1 MNKVRTGDAVITISN
16 LLVRIF
22 TAESFSHVGIILV
35 EDEIPYVVET
45 HESIDNTR
53 KILLK
58 DWLKQYE
65 KVYVG
70 RPVLHIRRHRDKI
83 EDKIYEYL
91 EKPVSQKKYGYFTLP
106 LVWLNQI
113 FPKRKMPHKLN
124 VCSTFVQE
132 MWNST
137 GWKFGRLMDPGDVAI
152 EGCDLLRRIK

>member
-1 MNKVRTGDAVITISN
+1 MKYRTGDAIITVSS
-16 LLVRIF
+16 LWVRIL

-35 EDEIPYVVET
+35 ENDKVYVVET

-53 KILLK
+53 KILL
-58 DWLKQYE
+58 DTWLENYE
-65 KVYVG
+65 IVYVG
-70 RPVLHIRRHRDKI
+70 RPIPEIRQHRRKI
-83 EDKIYEYL
+83 QDKIYEYL
-91 EKPVSQKKYGYFTLP
+91 KKPVTEKKYGYLTLP
-106 LVWLNQI
+106 LVWFNQI
-113 FPKRKMPHKLN
+113 FTKHKMPHHLN

>member
-58 DWLKQYE
+58 DWLSNM
-65 KVYVG
+65 
-70 RPVLHIRRHRDKI
+70 R
-83 EDKIYEYL
+83 
-91 EKPVSQKKYGYFTLP
+91 KY
-106 LVWLNQI
+106 
-113 FPKRKMPHKLN
+113 M
-124 VCSTFVQE
+124 
-132 MWNST
+132 
-137 GWKFGRLMDPGDVAI
+137 
-152 EGCDLLRRIK
+152 